1 LLQLGNL
8 RWVAFSNNPFLEGL
22 RALDDNDLTILDDPL
37 LEDDKWPVLGQGAGG
52 VTRKVT
58 WNESNVAVKTFSGE
72 LTSDGSPQD
81 ERAISVTAAS
91 LKDSSLI
98 QLFGQTNN
106 GSLVMEFLEGY
117 EALAGPPSLE
127 TCSRDV
133 YASDRN
139 KLSEQFCWEIATNL
153 LRALQ
158 KLHQKG
164 ICHGD
169 FYAHNILISSSN
181 VKLSDFGAAFFYDT
195 KSEYGEHIQTIEL
208 RSYSVLVEELH
219 KLVSSSSSS
228 SSDTL
233 SRRWE
238 DLTNACVRKGAT
250 FEELAKQLEGGI

>member
-1 LLQLGNL
+1 
-8 RWVAFSNNPFLEGL
+8 
-22 RALDDNDLTILDDPL
+22 
-37 LEDDKWPVLGQGAGG
+37 LEDDKKWPVLGQGAGG

-58 WNESNVAVKTFSGE
+58 WNESGVAVKTFSGE

-98 QLFGQTNN
+98 QLFGQTKNN

-133 YASDRN
+133 YAPEHEH
-139 KLSEQFCWEIATNL
+139 SESFCWQIATNL

-158 KLHQKG
+158 KLHKKG

-169 FYAHNILISSSN
+169 FYGHNILISSSSSS
-181 VKLSDFGAAFFYDT
+181 VKLSDFGAAFFYDP
-195 KSEYGEHIQTIEL
+195 KSAYGKHIQTIEL
-208 RSYSVLVEELH
+208 RAYTVLVEELQ
-219 KLVSSSSSS
+219 KLLADKLSSKQP
-228 SSDTL
+228 
-233 SRRWE
+233 WA
-238 DLTNACVRKGAT
+238 DLTSACQQTGAT
-250 FEELAKQLEGGI
+250 FEELAKRFKADGI